1 MPQTSL
7 AITWSAAARRGTV
20 ARAGRR
26 RFVQP
31 FPKRADSLLE
41 RCIPLESTA
50 DVSNSVSNRRHLPIL
65 NTLESGG
72 YDG

>member
-26 RFVQP
+26 PFVQP
-31 FPKRADSLLE
+31 FPKHADFVLE
-41 RCIPLESTA
+41 LCIPLKSIA
-50 DVSNSVSNRRHLPIL
+50 DVSNGVSNRRHLPIL
-65 NTLESGG
+65 NTLKSGG
-72 YDG
+72 